1 MTEKRMLIEI
11 HRTQNYESKSNILL
25 REHGRLISGMAEKY
39 KPMLEERL
47 QLQKVRL
54 EGEQDILNRLSAR
67 ASDELRKELSDERGI
82 TELLRAQVQRLAASE
97 KQLKEQLQT
106 EKTNTESLVQHIGE
120 LTLEKE
126 ALESQPE
133 PEQSKTSTLQG
144 EVPDLI

>member
-1 MTEKRMLIEI
+1 MLIEI

-25 REHGRLISGMAEKY
+25 REHGRLISEMAEKY

-82 TELLRAQVQRLAASE
+82 TESLRVQVQRLAASE

-106 EKTNTESLVQHIGE
+106 EKTKTGSLVQHIGE